1 MVAYFISAKKERRP
15 RHAGYNIMTIECGV
29 DLVEIERIE
38 RAVARLGERFLN
50 RVFTP
55 EERAYCRG
63 RGPQL
68 AARFAA
74 KEAVGKVLGTGLWNE
89 GVAWQHIG
97 VINGPGGKPHLVLS
111 GEAARRADLAGLR
124 HWSISL
130 SHSRG
135 DAIAFVIATTL

>member
-1 MVAYFISAKKERRP
+1 MMK
-15 RHAGYNIMTIECGV
+15 IECGV
-29 DLVEIERIE
+29 DLVEIARIE
-38 RAVARLGERFLN
+38 RAVSRLGERFLN
-50 RVFTP
+50 RVFTA

-89 GVAWQHIG
+89 GVAWQHIA
-97 VINGPGGKPHLVLS
+97 VINDAGGKPYLVLT
-111 GEAARRADLAGLR
+111 GEAALRAEQAGLKN
-124 HWSISL
+124 WSISL

-135 DAIAFVIATTL
+135 DAIAFVIASEGE